1 MSNKRRS
8 KSATNQTYMSYNN
21 QEEESAV
28 NDTDPNVAD
37 TAVEAVEAVEA
48 PATVAAPAVAAPADA
63 APVFPAVNPPCVPS
77 TVLIGVFTKRTVAGI
92 DPVLW
97 ANAVDA
103 VKQGRT
109 VVLRGFPPH
118 IDITDDVFT
127 SEGKLPAGVAS
138 PTGLLN
144 NLLVG
149 MV

>member
-1 MSNKRRS
+1 
-8 KSATNQTYMSYNN
+8 MSYNS

-48 PATVAAPAVAAPADA
+48 PAPVAAPADA